1 MVERCWGREKRKS
14 TVVEKKRK
22 FSLGE
27 VCRVAW
33 RWRTCPVLWWWRC
46 CSAVKGA
53 VHEGAS
59 GARVTVRCAGGRSP
73 QAGTPDKDRGR
84 GPRVGDV
91 GSAARVVAGR
101 RTWAAQP
108 PPPRRHRRSL
118 SRRRAA
124 YVSSSSETKSACP
137 QSQACLDR
145 YVQALL

>member
-59 GARVTVRCAGGRSP
+59 GARVTVRLRCAGGRSP
-73 QAGTPDKDRGR
+73 QPQAHPIRIGAGAGARASVTWDPRRGWS
-84 GPRVGDV
+84 PA
-91 GSAARVVAGR
+91 AARGLLSLRLRLRVAI
-101 RTWAAQP
+101 AA
-108 PPPRRHRRSL
+108 RS
-118 SRRRAA
+118 RAVA
-124 YVSSSSETKSACP
+124 RPTCRVRVKLNRLAPSLKPA
-137 QSQACLDR
+137 
-145 YVQALL
+145 